1 MITLSAIFVKT
12 FSFLVPTLVGVILF
26 FVIIGVFGLGLAI
39 AGLLVTVI
47 GAVIIMS
54 RLPAE
59 GDAR

>member
-1 MITLSAIFVKT
+1 MKTLSAIFAKT
-12 FSFLVPTLVGVILF
+12 LSFLIPAAVGTIFF
-26 FVIIGVFGLGLAI
+26 FVIIGVFGLGFAI

-47 GAVIIMS
+47 GAVMIVR

>member
-1 MITLSAIFVKT
+1 LKTLSAFFAKT
-12 FSFLVPTLVGVILF
+12 LSFLVPTLVGVIVF
-26 FVIIGVFGLGLAI
+26 FVIIGVFGLGFAI

-47 GAVIIMS
+47 GAGIIMW

>member
-1 MITLSAIFVKT
+1 MKTLSAIFAKT
-12 FSFLVPTLVGVILF
+12 FSFLVPTLVGVIVF
-26 FVIIGVFGLGLAI
+26 FVIIGVFGLGFAI

-47 GAVIIMS
+47 GAVIIVR